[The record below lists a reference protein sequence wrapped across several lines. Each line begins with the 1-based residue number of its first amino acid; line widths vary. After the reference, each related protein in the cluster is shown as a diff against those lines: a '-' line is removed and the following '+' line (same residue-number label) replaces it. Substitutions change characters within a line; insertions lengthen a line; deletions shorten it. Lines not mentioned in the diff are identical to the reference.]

1 MMNPT
6 EMRNPKTTHIDK
18 MSSLEIVDAMQDEFR
33 VAVDAVSRSKNEI
46 ALVIEKTAERLRK
59 GGRLF
64 YIGCGTSGRLGV
76 LDASECPPTFG
87 VSPDLVVG
95 LIAGGDYALRN
106 AVEHTEDD
114 PEAGKKVMQE
124 HQLSEKDVLVGISA
138 AGGAM
143 FVVGAMEYAKSI
155 GALTVAVVCNENT
168 KMSACADITIETLT
182 GAEVIQG
189 STRLKAGTAQKLVL
203 NEISTGA
210 MIRLGMVYENM
221 MINLRPMNVKL
232 ERRMCNIVHEVTGI
246 SEEKAKTLLTENEW
260 NIKKAV
266 AAYQK

>member
-1 MMNPT
+1 MNAT
-6 EMRNPKTTHIDK
+6 ERRNPKTTHIDQ
-18 MSSLEIVDAMQDEFR
+18 MRPLAIVEAMQEEFLF
-33 VAVDAVSRSKNEI
+33 AVEAVSRAKEQI
-46 ALVIEKTAERLRK
+46 ALVIEKTAERMQN

-64 YIGCGTSGRLGV
+64 YVGCGTSGRLGV

-124 HQLSEKDVLVGISA
+124 HQINGKDVVVGISA

-143 FVVGAMEYAKSI
+143 FVVGALEYAKSV
-155 GALTVAVVCNENT
+155 GALSVAVVCNENT
-168 KMSACADITIETLT
+168 KMAACADITIETLT

-221 MINLRPMNVKL
+221 MINLRPMNEKL

-246 SEEKAKTLLTENEW
+246 EEDAAHALLAENDW
-260 NIKKAV
+260 NIKRAV